1 MEEKISGSLE
11 FVELA
16 VRSSRSRYRCSNFS
30 SLPHLHTGSTWEAL
44 DKLAVGLLLSARK
57 IRIFSFFVLFILS
70 FLLFVGA
77 RVEVVVSKAMVDG
90 GYEFGYF
97 PWIDD

>member
-1 MEEKISGSLE
+1 MDLSSSWNW
-11 FVELA
+11 
-16 VRSSRSRYRCSNFS
+16 RSSRSRYRCSNFS

-77 RVEVVVSKAMVDG
+77 RVGAVVVSKAMVDG
-90 GYEFGYF
+90 DYEFGYF